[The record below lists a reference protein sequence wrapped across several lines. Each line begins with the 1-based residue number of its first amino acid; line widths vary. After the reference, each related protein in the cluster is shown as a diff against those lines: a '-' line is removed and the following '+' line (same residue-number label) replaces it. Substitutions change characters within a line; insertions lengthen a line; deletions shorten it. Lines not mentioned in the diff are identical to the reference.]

1 MLDEVKSRMK
11 KMMLAL
17 SVLLLFVLSNSGCFE
32 EVTLNEPDIF
42 YVDNGGEQ
50 DFTSIQDAIDNA
62 SDGDTIFVSNGTYY
76 ETLFVHKSITLIG
89 TGKDKTIINYNKNN
103 SGHIDIIL
111 ITADNCTI
119 NGFEII
125 NSIGTISQ
133 FDVMGFSVR
142 SSNNIISNNIILNFT
157 NGIFIGKDATNNHI
171 FSNNILK
178 NQYGVYMVSSYKNNI
193 SKNNISSNIQ
203 YGVYLRSSSDQN
215 TVSWN
220 VISDNGGGI
229 HIKGS
234 KNNKVFG
241 NNITNNQKGMYLCC
255 NAQDNKMYYNIF
267 KQNSEWN
274 AQDTFNNQWD
284 NGSVGNYW
292 DNYTEKYPDA
302 TDVGGIWDTA
312 YEISVFTDPDEYPL
326 VNPANI

>member
-1 MLDEVKSRMK
+1 MLDEVKNQMK
-11 KMMLAL
+11 KVMSAL
-17 SVLLLFVLSNSGCFE
+17 SVLLLFVLFNSGCFE
-32 EVTLNEPDIF
+32 VVTLYEPDIF
-42 YVDNGGEQ
+42 YVDNSGEQ
-50 DFTSIQDAIDNA
+50 NFTSIQDAIDNA
-62 SDGDTIFVSNGTYY
+62 SEGDIIFVSNGTYY

-89 TGKDKTIINYNKNN
+89 TDNGKTIINYNKNN

-111 ITADNCTI
+111 ITAENCTI
-119 NGFEII
+119 NGLEII
-125 NSIGTISQ
+125 NSIGTTSP

-142 SSNNIISNNIILNFT
+142 SSNNIISNNTILNFT

-171 FSNNILK
+171 LSNNILK
-178 NQYGVYMVSSYKNNI
+178 NQYGIYMVSSYNNI
-193 SKNNISSNIQ
+193 SKNNISSNSQ
-203 YGVYLRSSSDQN
+203 YGVYLYSSSDQN

-234 KNNKVFG
+234 KNNKIFG

-255 NAQDNKMYYNIF
+255 NARDNKMYYNIF

-292 DNYTEKYPDA
+292 DDYTKKYPDA
-302 TDVGGIWDTA
+302 TDADGIWYTA

-326 VNPANI
+326 VIPANI

>member
-1 MLDEVKSRMK
+1 MLDEVKNQMK
-11 KMMLAL
+11 KVMSAL
-17 SVLLLFVLSNSGCFE
+17 SVLLLFALFNSGCFE
-32 EVTLNEPDIF
+32 VVTLYEPDIF
-42 YVDNGGEQ
+42 YVDNSGEQ

-62 SDGDTIFVSNGTYY
+62 SEGDIIFVSNGTYY

-89 TGKDKTIINYNKNN
+89 TDNGKTIINYNKNN
-103 SGHIDIIL
+103 SGRIDIIL

-119 NGFEII
+119 NGLEII
-125 NSIGTISQ
+125 NSIGTTSP

-142 SSNNIISNNIILNFT
+142 SSNNIISNNTILNFT

-171 FSNNILK
+171 LSNNILK
-178 NQYGVYMVSSYKNNI
+178 NQYGIYMVSSHNNI

-255 NAQDNKMYYNIF
+255 NAQDSK
-267 KQNSEWN
+267 
-274 AQDTFNNQWD
+274 
-284 NGSVGNYW
+284 
-292 DNYTEKYPDA
+292 
-302 TDVGGIWDTA
+302 
-312 YEISVFTDPDEYPL
+312 L
-326 VNPANI
+326 